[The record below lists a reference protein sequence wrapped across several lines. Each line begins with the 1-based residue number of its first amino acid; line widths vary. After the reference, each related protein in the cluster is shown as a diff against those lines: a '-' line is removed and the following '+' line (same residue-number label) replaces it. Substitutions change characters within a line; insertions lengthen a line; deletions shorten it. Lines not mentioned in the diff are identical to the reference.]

1 MFRSKPHGLFDRRNT
16 MNRKLK
22 NGVFAALFV
31 TAALGAAS
39 PAMPASSKAPSS
51 SAATQQ
57 LTSEEMAFLMGEV
70 HRRHGDHAVL
80 MHLSQQEMSETEGKM
95 GPLGALVGGIGGA
108 AGYIGGA
115 VGSGEGSLEGL
126 ITSTLTGAAYGFVL
140 GPSGQIM
147 ANSILA
153 SQVGFYSGAAV
164 GFVCSGCH

>member
-1 MFRSKPHGLFDRRNT
+1 

-108 AGYIGGA
+108 AGYMGST
-115 VGSGEGSLEGL
+115 VGSGEGSVGGLVGATLAGAIGGL
-126 ITSTLTGAAYGFVL
+126 IA
-140 GPSGQIM
+140 GPTGQIM

-153 SQVGFYSGAAV
+153 SQVGFYAGMVEGFAERAV
-164 GFVCSGCH
+164 NSCIGCH